1 MEDGV
6 TFEEADLLIQKE
18 LDKLKESPIGEREM
32 QKISNCY
39 EADKL
44 YPSSIETVASDIAG
58 FEMLRDANDYLTQ
71 VERHNAVTP
80 EQVSLMARQLLNEN
94 NCSTLYYSKRQQA

>member
-1 MEDGV
+1 M
-6 TFEEADLLIQKE
+6 LIQKE

-32 QKISNCY
+32 QKIRNCY

-80 EQVSLMARQLLNEN
+80 EQVSLMAQQLLNEN